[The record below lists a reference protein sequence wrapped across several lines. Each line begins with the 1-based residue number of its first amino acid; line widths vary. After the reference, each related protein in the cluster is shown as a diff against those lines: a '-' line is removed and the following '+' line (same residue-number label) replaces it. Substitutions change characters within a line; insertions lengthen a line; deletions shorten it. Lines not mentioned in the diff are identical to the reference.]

1 MAPPPKSSPTIVSRA
16 LAGSGLIPFEAR
28 ILLGH
33 VLRRDRAWLAA
44 HGDEP
49 VSARDATAFDALAR
63 RRRDGEPIAYLTGR
77 REFYGLELEIT
88 ADVLIPRPETELL
101 VQLALVRIV
110 PDEPKEILDLGS
122 GSGAIALAIAS
133 ERPRSTVLGID
144 SSDAAVALALRNAS
158 RLSLGNVSFIASE
171 WFSEVPK
178 KRYDAIVANPPYV
191 AAGDPHLSEG
201 DLRFEPPAALVA
213 GADGLAAIRSIVAE
227 AAAYLSQGAWLLI
240 EHGYDQA
247 DAVQRLL
254 RDAKFGDVQSRRDL
268 AGIPRIAMGRM

>member
-1 MAPPPKSSPTIVSRA
+1 MALPPKSSPTIVSRA
-16 LAGSGLIPFEAR
+16 LAASGLIPFEAR

-101 VQLALVRIV
+101 VQLALVRID
-110 PDEPKEILDLGS
+110 PDEPKEVLDLGS

-133 ERPRSTVLGID
+133 ERPRSTVLGVD

-158 RLSLGNVSFIASE
+158 RLSLGNVSFIASD
-171 WFSEVPK
+171 WFNEVPK

-201 DLRFEPPAALVA
+201 DLRFEPPAALAA
-213 GADGLAAIRSIVAE
+213 GADGLAEIRRIVAE
-227 AAAYLSQGAWLLI
+227 AAAYLSPGAWLLI

-247 DAVQRLL
+247 DAVQAML
-254 RDAKFGDVQSRRDL
+254 RNAKFGDVQSRRDL
-268 AGIPRIAMGRM
+268 SGIPRIGMGRI